1 MKSAQQ
7 SKAHAL
13 PASDMDVLVALLDAA
28 PWPDTDMDMQVL
40 AAMLGP
46 LEALEALLDRPVSGA
61 CP

>member
-28 PWPDTDMDMQVL
+28 PWPDTDMDVL

-46 LEALEALLDRPVSGA
+46 LEALEDMLDWPVSGA

>member
-7 SKAHAL
+7 SKAPAL
-13 PASDMDVLVALLDAA
+13 PDSDMD
-28 PWPDTDMDMQVL
+28 VL